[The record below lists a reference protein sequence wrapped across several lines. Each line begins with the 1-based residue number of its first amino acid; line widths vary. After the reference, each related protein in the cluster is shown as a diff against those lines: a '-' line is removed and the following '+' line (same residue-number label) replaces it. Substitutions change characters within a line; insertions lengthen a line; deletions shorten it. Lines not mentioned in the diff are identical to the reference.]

1 MVETSVRD
9 GRVVLPDGVSVMAMV
24 HRHGRAPG
32 VPQLALMED
41 WGTFTGAFATTVS
54 HDSHNLAVFGRDP
67 ADMAVAANALIACGG
82 GMAVAKDGV
91 VTALLRCRSAASSR
105 RTRRRTSPQASAP

>member
-1 MVETSVRD
+1 M
-9 GRVVLPDGVSVMAMV
+9 VLPDGVSVMAMV

-91 VTALLRCRSAASSR
+91 VTACSRCRSAVSSR
-105 RTRRRTSPQASAP
+105 RMRQRTSPTASAP